1 MAGWPTDAE
10 LADELGLAVAG
21 AFSDD
26 TRITSANAAAIA
38 DAINTLGLLDP
49 APLRAQAARA
59 ARAAL
64 GPNPLADIT
73 APDLDDGQFK
83 AVLGLG
89 VWWYEVRNRP
99 EGLDSLNPVASPY
112 QRRTMLQILA
122 RGKLAVG

>member
-1 MAGWPTDAE
+1 MAGWPTDAD

-38 DAINTLGLLDP
+38 DATNTLEMADP
-49 APLRAQAARA
+49 S
-59 ARAAL
+59 
-64 GPNPLADIT
+64 